1 MDSNPGHGD
10 GSVPRSRQT
19 VAPDTNTGS
28 LLPVRA
34 NAIKIRKVAAFP
46 LPVSGTDDPNRRK
59 GVHRRL
65 FHQHKK
71 EIVVSDKGMSG
82 NT

>member
-1 MDSNPGHGD
+1 M
-10 GSVPRSRQT
+10 
-19 VAPDTNTGS
+19 
-28 LLPVRA
+28 RA